1 MKKSI
6 FLSLVII
13 ALLCLAGWTS
23 FGQKSV
29 PSQVIYEYQVLS
41 DPTET
46 GSMDEGIKK
55 LNELGAQGWELAGI
69 NYERGVTSP
78 AKLYFKRLK
87 R

>member
-6 FLSLVII
+6 FLGLVLI
-13 ALLCLAGWTS
+13 ALLCIVGWTS
-23 FGQKSV
+23 YGQRGTQS
-29 PSQVIYEYQVLS
+29 PATYEYQVLY

-55 LNELGAQGWELAGI
+55 LNELGAQGWDLVGI
-69 NYERGVTSP
+69 NYEKGITAP